1 LLSRLVR
8 TSEGQEKI
16 IMSKDIMFKLHVYYC
31 IQHTNKWALITLHTL
46 ATQRADFKEV
56 LLETH
61 NFSLASFDS
70 FVTTSIAN
78 YKKARETEAWDDY
91 VNICAS
97 ITGFVGRVFERVED
111 FKDLIVPLI

>member
-1 LLSRLVR
+1 
-8 TSEGQEKI
+8 
-16 IMSKDIMFKLHVYYC
+16 M
-31 IQHTNKWALITLHTL
+31 
-46 ATQRADFKEV
+46 

-97 ITGFVGRVFERVED
+97 ITGFVGKVFERAED
-111 FKDLIVPLI
+111 FKDLIVPLIQVCSNKTDKVRKNSAVLLAKLAMNENNKAIM